1 MRAHAPRERCRNPAM
16 IEVELCIADSGFGL
30 FDCGARRPLI
40 GYTLVNVFD
49 RSSVALFQIFGT
61 AKLPVS
67 QLQSSRRNLKLGV
80 RFGKCNFVGSSI
92 NCEKEVA
99 LPNNVP
105 VLEKYSSKRTAYLRA
120 QFDLRN
126 RRELAKE
133 AQPRIDVLR
142 QRLGHHDLW
151 KCSRRSTGGTF
162 TRPRRIRSEERRVG
176 EERRS
181 RWSPDH

>member
-1 MRAHAPRERCRNPAM
+1 MFSIFFFNDTATTE
-16 IEVELCIADSGFGL
+16 I
-30 FDCGARRPLI
+30 
-40 GYTLVNVFD
+40 YTLSLHD
-49 RSSVALFQIFGT
+49 ALPIY
-61 AKLPVS
+61 
-67 QLQSSRRNLKLGV
+67 LKLGV
-80 RFGKCNFVGSSI
+80 RFGKCDFVGSSI

-142 QRLGHHDLW
+142 QRLAHHDLW
-151 KCSRRSTGGTF
+151 KCRRRSTGGTSP
-162 TRPRRIRSEERRVG
+162 RPRRILE
-176 EERRS
+176 
-181 RWSPDH
+181 PCPHKP